1 MRYGLKLI
9 NSFLAVALIILSK
22 PILAS
27 EIDNRLHIHV
37 NYQQASDSW
46 QVRYQ
51 LPMAMD
57 HIAFQ
62 RRSNFDRSKLYN
74 IDESK
79 FTWQKEGEVLLIK
92 SIDGSKF
99 DSLTLDFPSSY
110 GFIQKDYTPNLK
122 YTDGSVLLYTGH
134 LALGASIVEDKA
146 LSSDGVSFSGTQ
158 FHFNSPNQNIVFLG
172 QHYTEKA
179 KWNME
184 ADDTYVYFGNIKPL
198 ENDNMIAIVDPALP
212 SWVWQKTV
220 QNFPK
225 LFDYYASKTGQPLNF
240 KPVVFFNYDHLDG
253 DYANYSG
260 GTLDGLVQLTVN
272 GKHWQEDD
280 KDQFNKLF
288 HFLAHEAAHFWN
300 GQMFAF
306 EEQNH
311 SWLHEGGADAF
322 ANFAMLEFGLIDQAQ
337 MMQKFEE
344 ASNQC
349 ILRKGAESLAQ
360 SAKLWRYRNYYTC
373 GAAMALASHF
383 AVKANNSKQ
392 TFFDVWQHIFTANL
406 VNRRYTQQDYFDA
419 LSKLTGSPTLA
430 KSLAKFSDVEGLN
443 NQQEISSWFQ
453 GTELSAE
460 ASTDYPSSVIRHW
473 GAKVIFNLMHSH
485 CNKGVSFSTYDDYIE
500 TYPMDNCDSDVFSQ
514 NMNIQFVEGK
524 DILADGLTAYNLFK
538 AKCQQGEAVTLQ
550 DRNNKNIA
558 EISCLKQ
565 VPSIKPYLKLSMI
578 DS

>member
-9 NSFLAVALIILSK
+9 NSLLVVALIILSK

-27 EIDNRLHIHV
+27 DIDNRLHIHV

-51 LPMAMD
+51 LPIAMD
-57 HIAFQ
+57 HIAFY

-99 DSLTLDFPSSY
+99 DSLTLDFSSSY
-110 GFIQKDYTPNLK
+110 DFIQKDYTPNLK
-122 YTDGSVLLYTGH
+122 YTDGSVLLYTDH
-134 LALGASIVEDKA
+134 LTLGASIIEDKA
-146 LSSDGVSFSGTQ
+146 LSPDGVSFNGTQ
-158 FHFNSPNQNIVFLG
+158 FHFYSPNQNIVFLG
-172 QHYTEKA
+172 QHFTGKA
-179 KWNME
+179 KWNAE
-184 ADDTYVYFGNIKPL
+184 SGGTYVYFGNIKPL

-225 LFDYYASKTGQPLNF
+225 LFDYYASKTGQDLNF
-240 KPVVFFNYDHLDG
+240 KPVVFFNYDQLAG
-253 DYANYSG
+253 DYASYSG
-260 GTLDGLVQLTVN
+260 GTLDGLVQLTIN
-272 GKHWQEDD
+272 GKHWQKDD
-280 KDQFNKLF
+280 EGQFNKLF

-306 EEQNH
+306 EEQHH

-349 ILRKGAESLAQ
+349 ILGKGAESLAQ
-360 SAKLWRYRNYYTC
+360 SVKLWRYRNYYTC
-373 GAAMALASHF
+373 GATMALASHF

-392 TFFDVWQHIFTANL
+392 TLFDVWQHIFAANL
-406 VNRRYTQQDYFDA
+406 ENRRYTQQDYFDA
-419 LSKLTGSPTLA
+419 LNKLAGSPTLA
-430 KSLAKFSDVEGLN
+430 NSLAKFSDVEGLN

-453 GTELSAE
+453 DTELSVE
-460 ASTDYPSSVIRHW
+460 VSTDYPSFIIRHW
-473 GAKVIFNLMHSH
+473 GSQVVSNLMRSY
-485 CNKGVSFSTYDDYIE
+485 CNNSVSFSTYDDYIE
-500 TYPMDNCDSDVFSQ
+500 TYPIDNCDGDVFNQ
-514 NMNIQFVEGK
+514 TMKIQFVEGK
-524 DILADGLTAYNLFK
+524 DILADGLSAYNLFK
-538 AKCQQGEAVTLQ
+538 TKCQQGGSVTLQ
-550 DRNNKNIA
+550 DKEKVDVA
-558 EISCLKQ
+558 QLKCLDKVQ
-565 VPSIKPYLKLSMI
+565 NPKPYMKLQAQL
-578 DS
+578 